1 MRLVAEQALL
11 DAQSADPIQSA
22 RQRLGELEKKKKTSW
37 WSGEYFDDEKDQA
50 RYNYLS
56 DTISQYDAARSA
68 GGMGGGGGGDMN
80 VNGTLTLH
88 GLSEAVLAATGHR
101 MEDTPDNGP
110 AVDMAGGTGANYGK

>member
-1 MRLVAEQALL
+1 MVAEQALL
-11 DAQSADPIQSA
+11 DANTKTPVQDM
-22 RQRLGELEKKKKTSW
+22 RQRLAELEKKKKKHW
-37 WSGEYFDDEKDQA
+37 WIRGGGDYFDDDKDQA

-56 DTISQYDAARSA
+56 DTISQYDSAQAAR
-68 GGMGGGGGGDMN
+68 GMGGGGGDMN